1 MRTVTA
7 KGIVIY
13 DIYLKRSESFAVH
26 PDAQNV
32 NELSHKSCRGSH

>member
-13 DIYLKRSESFAVH
+13 DINLKRSESLAVLA
-26 PDAQNV
+26 DAQN
-32 NELSHKSCRGSH
+32 RR